1 MAFNRTGLRKI
12 AFLGTLAADS
22 RPRVLYGYDSA
33 DSIATQLGANYF
45 DDLINELG
53 VGDKIIIGGGS
64 GADVAL
70 VTVTSVTSHVAVSQ
84 AGNAVAGDQTAIPDL
99 TLTSPTDTPASA
111 DALRDDLNTNVLPP
125 IVAKINAVLAMMRTA
140 GLIASS

>member
-12 AFLGTLAADS
+12 AFLGALAADS
-22 RPRVLYGYDSA
+22 RPRVLYGYDSP

-70 VTVTSVTSHVAVSQ
+70 VTVTSVTTHVAVSQ
-84 AGNAVAGDQTAIPDL
+84 AGNAVAGDQTAIPDM
-99 TLTSPTDTPASA
+99 TAISSGDSPSETEHNLVIT
-111 DALRDDLNTNVLPP
+111 
-125 IVAKINAVLAMMRTA
+125 KINAVLAMMRTA